1 MRNIL
6 SIIQVA
12 IIVTLLTILAT
23 WHIDDW
29 KD

>member
-1 MRNIL
+1 MRTIL

-23 WHIDDW
+23 WNIDDW
-29 KD
+29 KE